1 MDEIIKFTY
10 IMIIFIFLFL
20 IAINIEGNN
29 LDDFR
34 VFVI

>member
-20 IAINIEGNN
+20 IAINIEGNH